1 MEMSSSDSI
10 TKWLE
15 NRVPLWQELGR
26 LQRDVEKGAG
36 IRMDQA
42 VAAVNGYR
50 ETARDLTL
58 ARQLMPDS
66 RVCRE
71 LATLYTAF
79 HQSIYRQPTF
89 FLRDLARLIRTDIPR
104 ATREIRWHIVAV
116 TTIFILSGLTGWILV
131 QTFPELAALFASEQ
145 MIDMVGKGSL
155 WTDDLINVVP
165 SSVLSVEIFS
175 NNITVSLFACC
186 LGVLFGLGTIY
197 IISLNGLMLG
207 GIFAFTNQHQ
217 LAGRL
222 FEFIVAHGVVEL
234 SVICLSG
241 AVGASIGEALARPGL
256 LTRRAA
262 FEIAAKRGMKL
273 MTVCVV
279 FLIGAG
285 IIEGYVS
292 PDPWFPLASR
302 VVIGFSYMTLF
313 VAMLSGPFRRS
324 TFRRDDVAVASD
336 RW

>member
-1 MEMSSSDSI
+1 MGMADSASI

-15 NRVPLWQELGR
+15 NRVPLWQEFGR

-66 RVCRE
+66 RVCRQ
-71 LATLYTAF
+71 LSTLYTAF

-89 FLRDLARLIRTDIPR
+89 FLRDLARLIRIDIPR

-292 PDPWFPLASR
+292 PDPWFPLSSR
-302 VVIGFSYMTLF
+302 VVIGLSYMALF
-313 VAMLSGPFRRS
+313 VAMLSGPFRS
-324 TFRRDDVAVASD
+324 DTFRRDDAAVAPD
-336 RW
+336 R